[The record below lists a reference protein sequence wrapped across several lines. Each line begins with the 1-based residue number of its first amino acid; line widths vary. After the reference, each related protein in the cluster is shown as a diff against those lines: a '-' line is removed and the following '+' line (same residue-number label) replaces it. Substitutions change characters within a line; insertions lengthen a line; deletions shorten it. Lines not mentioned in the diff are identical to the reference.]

1 MPIDDLIQ
9 LALSNTLPYL
19 APQVTRLLLNTVNLA
34 RRALRN
40 ARLEAISPAVQ
51 TIEAEQLAIIRGLQ
65 TQLRNA
71 IDSRSSASHTSESL
85 PQRELTIVHN
95 AESNDSDHDPKQA
108 ELHHSDTQTAPA
120 TQDPVSHSYVEQ
132 SILDT
137 LHADD
142 LAGDD
147 VEAQLQR
154 LLPDFL
160 AQLDGLERD
169 VASTPELSSNP
180 SHLQPFSAPL
190 QQVYPPQPH
199 QAVQPT
205 HDLLPSFSSPQEAR
219 TNIDLFPRQPDNS
232 RGAEEPG
239 TQSGEQQGQA
249 QVEDVPRRD
258 LTRATQAGR
267 AMQRSFGL
275 EIWPEED
282 DEEEDQER
290 GDSRRDLVRATQAG
304 RTTQGVL
311 GLDAGPEQS
320 RVEGN
325 PQQDPVGATQAGSAT
340 QRSFGLEVWRE
351 DDGDGQ

>member
-219 TNIDLFPRQPDNS
+219 TNIDLFPRSSDDS
-232 RGAEEPG
+232 RGAEGLGAQPG
-239 TQSGEQQGQA
+239 VEQGHA
-249 QVEDVPRRD
+249 QVDGISWRN
-258 LTRATQAGR
+258 LAHATEA
-267 AMQRSFGL
+267 
-275 EIWPEED
+275 
-282 DEEEDQER
+282 
-290 GDSRRDLVRATQAG
+290 
-304 RTTQGVL
+304 
-311 GLDAGPEQS
+311 S
-320 RVEGN
+320 RVM
-325 PQQDPVGATQAGSAT
+325 
-340 QRSFGLEVWRE
+340 QRSFGLEVWPE
-351 DDGDGQ
+351 VDDEQVQEGGNSRANIDSGDRRKSDDAT